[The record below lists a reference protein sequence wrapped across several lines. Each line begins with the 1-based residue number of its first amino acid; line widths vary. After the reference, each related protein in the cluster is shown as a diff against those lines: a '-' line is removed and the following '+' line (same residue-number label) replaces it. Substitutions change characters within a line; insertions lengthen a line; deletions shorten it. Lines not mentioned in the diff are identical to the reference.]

1 MIMAMPIRVKT
12 VWFKKDGER
21 SAEEIASAVATTI
34 WRVADKAVDNL
45 GRENYD
51 IITPARGFKLI
62 AEFIAFL
69 VHYCDRMAYGSLPAE
84 KRVAVLEAMSR
95 RLAEVMEENII
106 SVVGPDPTRNYKA
119 EFIDFLN
126 RRFNEYAEFDFP
138 DDEKAS
144 FPALRFLGLQI
155 RDEMEE
161 RDKTWVMDQI
171 MDIEMPEMMGTVRKS
186 FKGLLSDAPIKRGF
200 GSPDALPPE

>member
-1 MIMAMPIRVKT
+1 MVKPVKVRT
-12 VWFKKDGER
+12 IWFKKDGER
-21 SAEEIASAVATTI
+21 TAEEIASAVATTT

-62 AEFIAFL
+62 AEFVAFL
-69 VHYCDRMAYGSLPAE
+69 AHYCDRMAYATLTPE
-84 KRVAVLEAMSR
+84 RRIAVLQAVSN
-95 RLAEVMEENII
+95 RLGEVMQENII
-106 SVVGPDPTRNYKA
+106 SMVGTDATRNYKA

-126 RRFNEYAEFDFP
+126 RRFNDYAEFEFP

-144 FPALRFLGLQI
+144 FPALRFLSLQI
-155 RDEMEE
+155 REEMGDN
-161 RDKTWVMDQI
+161 DKTWIMDQI

-186 FKGLLSDAPIKRGF
+186 FTGLLSDAPVKRGF
-200 GSPDALPPE
+200 GSPDMLPPE

>member
-1 MIMAMPIRVKT
+1 MVKPVRVRT
-12 VWFKKDGER
+12 IWFKKDGER
-21 SAEEIASAVATTI
+21 SAEEIATAVATTT

-62 AEFIAFL
+62 AEFLAFL
-69 VHYCDRMAYGSLPAE
+69 VHYCDRMAYATLTPE
-84 KRVAVLEAMSR
+84 RRVAVLQAVAN
-95 RLAEVMEENII
+95 RLGELMEENII
-106 SVVGPDPTRNYKA
+106 SVVGPDPSRNFKA

-126 RRFNEYAEFDFP
+126 RRFNDYAEFP
-138 DDEKAS
+138 DEEKAS

-155 RDEMEE
+155 RDEMGDN
-161 RDKTWVMDQI
+161 DKTWIMDQI

-186 FKGLLSDAPIKRGF
+186 FKGLLSDAPVKRGF
-200 GSPDALPPE
+200 GSPDMLPPE

>member
-1 MIMAMPIRVKT
+1 MVKPVKVRT
-12 VWFKKDGER
+12 IWFKKDGER
-21 SAEEIASAVATTI
+21 TADEIASAVASTT

-62 AEFIAFL
+62 AEFVAFL
-69 VHYCDRMAYGSLPAE
+69 AHYCDRMAYVTLSPERRITVLQ
-84 KRVAVLEAMSR
+84 AVSN
-95 RLAEVMEENII
+95 RLGEVMQENII
-106 SVVGPDPTRNYKA
+106 EMVGTDATRNYKA

-126 RRFNEYAEFDFP
+126 RRFNDYAEFEFP

-144 FPALRFLGLQI
+144 FPALRFLSLQI
-155 RDEMEE
+155 REEMGDD
-161 RDKTWVMDQI
+161 DKTWIMDQI

-186 FKGLLSDAPIKRGF
+186 FMGLLSDAPVKRGF
-200 GSPDALPPE
+200 GSPDMLPPE

>member
-1 MIMAMPIRVKT
+1 MVKPVKVRT
-12 VWFKKDGER
+12 VWFKKEGER
-21 SAEEIASAVATTI
+21 SPEEIAGAVASTV

-45 GRENYD
+45 GREDYD

-69 VHYCDRMAYGSLPAE
+69 AHYCDRMAYATLTPE
-84 KRVAVLEAMSR
+84 RRVAVLQAISSR
-95 RLAEVMEENII
+95 LGEVMEENII
-106 SVVGPDPTRNYKA
+106 SVVGPDPSRNFKA

-126 RRFNEYAEFDFP
+126 RRFNDYAEFEFP

-155 RDEMEE
+155 REEMGDN
-161 RDKTWVMDQI
+161 DKTWIMDQI

-186 FKGLLSDAPIKRGF
+186 FKGLLSDAPVKRGF
-200 GSPDALPPE
+200 GSPDMLPPE

>member
-1 MIMAMPIRVKT
+1 MVKPVKVRT
-12 VWFKKDGER
+12 IWFKKDGER
-21 SAEEIASAVATTI
+21 TAEEIASAVATTT

-62 AEFIAFL
+62 AEFVAFL
-69 VHYCDRMAYGSLPAE
+69 AHYCDRMAYATLPPE
-84 KRVAVLEAMSR
+84 RRVAVLQAVSN
-95 RLAEVMEENII
+95 RLGEVMEQNIRD
-106 SVVGPDPTRNYKA
+106 VVGKDDPRNYKQ

-126 RRFNEYAEFDFP
+126 RRFSDYAEFEFP

-144 FPALRFLGLQI
+144 FPALRYLGLQI
-155 RDEMEE
+155 REEMGDD
-161 RDKTWVMDQI
+161 DKTWIMDQI

-186 FKGLLSDAPIKRGF
+186 FKGLLSDAPVKRGF
-200 GSPDALPPE
+200 GSPDMLPPE

>member
-1 MIMAMPIRVKT
+1 MVKPVRVRT

-21 SAEEIASAVATTI
+21 SPEEIATAVASTV

-62 AEFIAFL
+62 AEFVAFL
-69 VHYCDRMAYGSLPAE
+69 VHYCDRMAYASLTPE
-84 KRVAVLEAMSR
+84 RRVAVLQAISN
-95 RLAEVMEENII
+95 RLGEVMEENII
-106 SVVGPDPTRNYKA
+106 SVVGPDPSRNFKA

-126 RRFNEYAEFDFP
+126 RRFNDYAEFEFP
-138 DDEKAS
+138 DDERAS

-155 RDEMEE
+155 REEMGEN
-161 RDKTWVMDQI
+161 DKTWIMDQI

-186 FKGLLSDAPIKRGF
+186 FKGLLSGAPVKRGF
-200 GSPDALPPE
+200 GSPDMLPPE

>member
-1 MIMAMPIRVKT
+1 MVKPVRVRT
-12 VWFKKDGER
+12 IWFKKDGER
-21 SAEEIASAVATTI
+21 TAEEIASAVASTT

-62 AEFIAFL
+62 AEFVAFL
-69 VHYCDRMAYGSLPAE
+69 AHYCDRMAYATLSPE
-84 KRVAVLEAMSR
+84 RRISVLQAISN
-95 RLAEVMEENII
+95 RLGEVMEENII
-106 SVVGPDPTRNYKA
+106 EAIGTDATRNYKA

-126 RRFNEYAEFDFP
+126 RRFSDYAEFDFP

-144 FPALRFLGLQI
+144 FPALRFLSLQI
-155 RDEMEE
+155 REEMGDD
-161 RDKTWVMDQI
+161 DKTWIMDQI

-186 FKGLLSDAPIKRGF
+186 FMGLLSDAPVKRGF
-200 GSPDALPPE
+200 GSPDMLPPE

>member
-1 MIMAMPIRVKT
+1 MVKPVKVRT
-12 VWFKKDGER
+12 IWFKKDGER
-21 SAEEIASAVATTI
+21 TADEIASAVASTT

-62 AEFIAFL
+62 AEFVAFL
-69 VHYCDRMAYGSLPAE
+69 AHYCDRMAYATLSPERRITVLQ
-84 KRVAVLEAMSR
+84 AVSN
-95 RLAEVMEENII
+95 RLGEVMQENII
-106 SVVGPDPTRNYKA
+106 EMIGTDATRNYKA

-126 RRFNEYAEFDFP
+126 RRFNDYAEFEFP

-144 FPALRFLGLQI
+144 FPALRFLSLQI
-155 RDEMEE
+155 REEMGDD
-161 RDKTWVMDQI
+161 DKTWIMDQI

-186 FKGLLSDAPIKRGF
+186 FMGLLSDAPVKRGF
-200 GSPDALPPE
+200 GSPDMLPPE

>member
-1 MIMAMPIRVKT
+1 MAMPIRVKT

-21 SAEEIASAVATTI
+21 SAEEIASAVATTT

-51 IITPARGFKLI
+51 IITPERGFKLI
-62 AEFIAFL
+62 AEFLAFL
-69 VHYCDRMAYGSLPAE
+69 VHYCDRMAYATLSPE
-84 KRVAVLEAMSR
+84 RRMAVLQAVSL
-95 RLAEVMEENII
+95 RLAEVMEQNIH
-106 SVVGPDPTRNYKA
+106 SMVGKDDGRDYKK

-126 RRFNEYAEFDFP
+126 RRFAEYAEFEFP

-155 RDEMEE
+155 RDEMEDK
-161 RDKTWVMDQI
+161 DKTWVMDQI

-186 FKGLLSDAPIKRGF
+186 FKGLLSDAPVKRGF
-200 GSPDALPPE
+200 GSPDMLPPE

>member
-1 MIMAMPIRVKT
+1 MVKPVRVRT

-21 SAEEIASAVATTI
+21 SPEEIAGAVASTV

-69 VHYCDRMAYGSLPAE
+69 AHYCDRMAYASLSPE
-84 KRVAVLEAMSR
+84 RRVAVLQAISN
-95 RLAEVMEENII
+95 RLGEVMEENII
-106 SVVGPDPTRNYKA
+106 SVVGPDPSRNFKA

-126 RRFNEYAEFDFP
+126 RRFNDYAEFEFP

-155 RDEMEE
+155 REEMGDS
-161 RDKTWVMDQI
+161 DKTWIMDQI

-186 FKGLLSDAPIKRGF
+186 FKGLLSDTPVKRGF
-200 GSPDALPPE
+200 GSPDMLPPE

>member
-1 MIMAMPIRVKT
+1 MAKPIRVKT
-12 VWFKKDGER
+12 VWFKKEGER
-21 SAEEIASAVATTI
+21 SAEEIAGAVASTV

-62 AEFIAFL
+62 AEFVAFL
-69 VHYCDRMAYGSLPAE
+69 AHYCDRMAYASLAPE
-84 KRVAVLEAMSR
+84 RRTAVLQAIAR
-95 RLAEVMEENII
+95 RLGEVMEENII
-106 SVVGPDPTRNYKA
+106 SMVGPDPNRNFKA

-126 RRFNEYAEFDFP
+126 RRFNDYAEFDFP

-155 RDEMEE
+155 RDEMADD
-161 RDKTWVMDQI
+161 DKTWIMDQI

-186 FKGLLSDAPIKRGF
+186 FKGLLSDAPVKRGF
-200 GSPDALPPE
+200 GSPDMLPPE

>member
-1 MIMAMPIRVKT
+1 MVKPVRVRT
-12 VWFKKDGER
+12 IWFKKDGER
-21 SAEEIASAVATTI
+21 TAEEIASAVATTT

-62 AEFIAFL
+62 AEFLAFL
-69 VHYCDRMAYGSLPAE
+69 VHYCDRMAYATLSPE
-84 KRVAVLEAMSR
+84 R
-95 RLAEVMEENII
+95 RLAVLQAVSNRLGELMEENIL
-106 SVVGPDPTRNYKA
+106 SVAGPDANRNFKA

-126 RRFNEYAEFDFP
+126 RRFEDYSEFEFP
-138 DDEKAS
+138 DEEKAS

-155 RDEMEE
+155 REEMGDN
-161 RDKTWVMDQI
+161 DKTWIMDQI

-186 FKGLLSDAPIKRGF
+186 FTGLLSDAPVKRGF
-200 GSPDALPPE
+200 GSPDMLPPE

>member
-1 MIMAMPIRVKT
+1 MVKPVRVRT
-12 VWFKKDGER
+12 IWFKKDGER
-21 SAEEIASAVATTI
+21 TADEIASAVASTT

-62 AEFIAFL
+62 AEFVAFL
-69 VHYCDRMAYGSLPAE
+69 AHYCDRMAYATLSPERRITVLQ
-84 KRVAVLEAMSR
+84 AVSN
-95 RLAEVMEENII
+95 RLGEVMQENII
-106 SVVGPDPTRNYKA
+106 EMVGTDATRNYKA

-126 RRFNEYAEFDFP
+126 RRFNDYAEFDFP

-144 FPALRFLGLQI
+144 FPALRFLSLQI
-155 RDEMEE
+155 REEMGDD
-161 RDKTWVMDQI
+161 DKTWIMDQI

-186 FKGLLSDAPIKRGF
+186 FMGLLSDAPVKRGF
-200 GSPDALPPE
+200 GSPDMLPPE